1 MLFITIILL
10 VNLLMETSVSFTV
23 VVPGDPVVAHVGST
37 VILSCWINPP
47 ENAEALEIRWYHQDQ
62 FNNPVLHYKDGKW
75 SDQSGGLK
83 DGDVSLRL
91 EKLTLQ
97 DEGSFHC
104 YVSGDTSYDDPPDSL
119 DLWKTRFFTVLSNL
133 IVLICALLGLV
144 GLILYKYRD
153 KLRGKKPAEENREE
167 ETMEKLTEEGLVQ
180 KNKPPKNNWLIGV
193 MKHENVGVKNKPALT
208 PSSGFWFLCSEGQ
221 NGFYSNTDPP
231 VKLSLTPRP
240 ERLGVLLDYDEG
252 QLSFYNIK
260 ESKHLLTISTTFSES
275 VLPLFNPGVGDQ
287 SPVKILDCLKP
298 IHPVYCGLTVKSL
311 SPVSML
317 SVIIALLVNLLI
329 EISVSFTVVVPGDPV
344 VAHVGSTVILPCW
357 INPPEN
363 AEDLEIRWYRKDQF
377 DNPVLHYNHGKIQDI
392 QEESYRNRS
401 SLMPWSD
408 QSGGLKDGDV
418 SLRLEKLT
426 LQDEGSFH
434 CYVSGDTSYDG
445 REVALKITGQ
455 SKTTVHYHMCH
466 IFSSKCFVVIQQL
479 FVKNRLTLTIFFSG
493 KYTNSLNSSGF
504 SFSDPSDSSGPWKAL
519 FFTILICALLGLVGL
534 ILYKYRNKLTGKKPA
549 KQIVGDV
556 NIEEL
561 RKHADEIT
569 IDRQF
574 VSLDLTVSEDRK
586 TMSVGDKCNHP
597 GEGFPYQLRAFGAQ
611 RFSSGHH
618 YWEVELPVSPNPSE
632 TYWLIGVVKE
642 GHFQI
647 NNRSALTPSSG
658 YWFLCSDGPNGFYTN
673 TEPKV
678 KLPLTPRPER
688 LGVLLEYVKGQL
700 SFYNIKESKHLLTI
714 STTFYG
720 SVVPLFNLGANGPNG
735 FHTNT
740 DPPVKLSLT
749 PRPERLGVL
758 LDYDE
763 GQLSFY
769 NIKES
774 KHLLTISTTF
784 SESVVP
790 LFNPVSFDV
799 VVPGDPVVAHVG
811 STVILPCRINPPE
824 NAEALEIRWYPKGIQ
839 NIQEKSHRN
848 RSSLMRWSGQSG
860 GLKDG
865 DVSLRLDK
873 LTLQDEGSFIC
884 YVSGDTAY
892 DSQEVLLNIISPS
905 DASGPWK
912 ARFFTVLIVLIC
924 LILGL
929 VGLILY
935 KYKQR
940 DKLPG
945 KKPAEENCDVR
956 QLSFYNVKESKHLLT
971 ISTTFSGSV
980 VPLFNPGV
988 GDQSTL
994 KILHCPK
1001 PVDTFK

>member
-1 MLFITIILL
+1 
-10 VNLLMETSVSFTV
+10 
-23 VVPGDPVVAHVGST
+23 
-37 VILSCWINPP
+37 
-47 ENAEALEIRWYHQDQ
+47 
-62 FNNPVLHYKDGKW
+62 
-75 SDQSGGLK
+75 
-83 DGDVSLRL
+83 
-91 EKLTLQ
+91 
-97 DEGSFHC
+97 
-104 YVSGDTSYDDPPDSL
+104 
-119 DLWKTRFFTVLSNL
+119 
-133 IVLICALLGLV
+133 
-144 GLILYKYRD
+144 
-153 KLRGKKPAEENREE
+153 
-167 ETMEKLTEEGLVQ
+167 
-180 KNKPPKNNWLIGV
+180 
-193 MKHENVGVKNKPALT
+193 
-208 PSSGFWFLCSEGQ
+208 
-221 NGFYSNTDPP
+221 
-231 VKLSLTPRP
+231 
-240 ERLGVLLDYDEG
+240 
-252 QLSFYNIK
+252 
-260 ESKHLLTISTTFSES
+260 
-275 VLPLFNPGVGDQ
+275 
-287 SPVKILDCLKP
+287 
-298 IHPVYCGLTVKSL
+298 
-311 SPVSML
+311 ML

-445 REVALKITGQ
+445 REVALKIT
-455 SKTTVHYHMCH
+455 
-466 IFSSKCFVVIQQL
+466 
-479 FVKNRLTLTIFFSG
+479 
-493 KYTNSLNSSGF
+493 
-504 SFSDPSDSSGPWKAL
+504 DPSDSSGPWKAL

-720 SVVPLFNLGANGPNG
+720 SVVPLFNLGA
-735 FHTNT
+735 
-740 DPPVKLSLT
+740 
-749 PRPERLGVL
+749 
-758 LDYDE
+758 
-763 GQLSFY
+763 
-769 NIKES
+769 
-774 KHLLTISTTF
+774 
-784 SESVVP
+784 
-790 LFNPVSFDV
+790 
-799 VVPGDPVVAHVG
+799 
-811 STVILPCRINPPE
+811 
-824 NAEALEIRWYPKGIQ
+824 
-839 NIQEKSHRN
+839 
-848 RSSLMRWSGQSG
+848 
-860 GLKDG
+860 
-865 DVSLRLDK
+865 
-873 LTLQDEGSFIC
+873 
-884 YVSGDTAY
+884 
-892 DSQEVLLNIISPS
+892 S
-905 DASGPWK
+905 DQTS
-912 ARFFTVLIVLIC
+912 
-924 LILGL
+924 
-929 VGLILY
+929 
-935 KYKQR
+935 
-940 DKLPG
+940 
-945 KKPAEENCDVR
+945 
-956 QLSFYNVKESKHLLT
+956 
-971 ISTTFSGSV
+971 
-980 VPLFNPGV
+980 
-988 GDQSTL
+988 L
-994 KILHCPK
+994 KILDCPN
-1001 PVDTFK
+1001 PVPESSQPLILNQTSAA